1 MQKKS
6 TSWGKVANWYNQML
20 EEGEDTYQE
29 KLIKPNLLRIL
40 QPKPG
45 EEILDVGCG
54 QGFFAREIAKAGAKV
69 VGIDIAGELI
79 KLAKEQSGKNET
91 YLVLSAEKMVSLIN
105 NRFDAIICVL
115 ALQNIKNLQNAISEI
130 SRVLKPGGRCVLVL
144 NHPAFRIPTAS
155 SWSYDETTNIQYR
168 NIYKYLSEI
177 TQEVDM
183 TQGVADQKK
192 KKFTM
197 SFHHP
202 LQVYFKAFAKAR
214 LYVARLEEWVSHK
227 TSDKGLRKLAEDI
240 ARKEIPL
247 FMCLELKKN
256 VHA

>member
-29 KLIKPNLLRIL
+29 KLIKPNLIRLL
-40 QPKPG
+40 SPKPD
-45 EEILDVGCG
+45 EKILDVGCG
-54 QGFFAREIAKAGAKV
+54 QGFFARELAKAGAKV
-69 VGIDIAGELI
+69 LGIDIAGELI

-91 YLVLSAEKMVSLIN
+91 YLTLSAEKMSLITSV
-105 NRFDAIICVL
+105 RFDAAICVL
-115 ALQNIKNLQNAISEI
+115 ALQNIKNLQAAISEI
-130 SRVLKPGGRCVLVL
+130 SRVLKPGGRFVLVL

-155 SWSYDETTNIQYR
+155 SWSYDEKANIQYR
-168 NIYKYLSEI
+168 NIGKYLSEI
-177 TQEVDM
+177 SQEVDM
-183 TQGVADQKK
+183 TQGISDAKK

-202 LQVYFKAFAKAR
+202 LQVYFKAFAKAG
-214 LYVARLEEWVSHK
+214 LYVVRLEEWVSHK
-227 TSDKGLRKLAEDI
+227 TSDKGLRKIAEDT

-247 FMCLELKKN
+247 FMCLELKKIN
-256 VHA
+256 F